1 MYKKSDLKFGLMDF
15 GKVKVMREG
24 REEIMDGGGL
34 ANVNR
39 WEWIEKCFFLC
50 LKEQYRAIKRP

>member
-39 WEWIEKCFFLC
+39 WE
-50 LKEQYRAIKRP
+50 